1 MVGAAFAI
9 AVTVLGVILL
19 STIGQMTERRL
30 FLGVENSATGRAWR
44 DRLDERGA
52 ARALAIAQRH
62 ELPELLARIIAGRN
76 IETDAVAAFLDP
88 TIKHAMPDPHVLT
101 AMREAAERIAD
112 AVARGETVAIFGD
125 YDVDGATSAALLARY
140 LRQCG
145 LEPIIHIPDRLFE
158 GYGPNIE
165 AVRALAERGAK
176 LLVCVDC
183 GTTSIEPLVEAKK
196 LGLDTVVIDHH
207 QADEELPPAVAI
219 VNPNRRDD
227 LSGLGHLAAV
237 GLTFMTV
244 VALNR
249 VLRGRGFWHAGRPEP
264 DLLGLVD
271 DVALGTVADV
281 VPLIGLNRAFVAKGL
296 IALRRRERA
305 GHVSLMDVA
314 RLSGPPEAWHLGF
327 LLGPRINAG
336 GRIGRADLG
345 VKLLLEDD
353 PIEAAKIAA
362 ELDRLNQERQ
372 AIEQA
377 TLAQAEAEAGAAL
390 GLEEK
395 GAVVVTAAE
404 GWHPGVVGL
413 VAARLKEKFGR
424 PAFAIALEPGGIGT
438 GSGRSIAGVDIGRAV
453 RRAVTEG
460 LLLKGGGHAMAAGVT
475 LRKAVLAELR
485 AFLEAT
491 LGADVETARRA
502 NGLMIDGAVTAAAAN
517 AELVAMIERAG
528 PFGSGNPEPVI
539 ALPAHTVTYAEEVG
553 QAHMRVRLKSAD
565 GSGLN
570 AIAFRA
576 AGQKLGMALRN
587 SRGLQVHAAG
597 TFALDR
603 WQGEERVQFK
613 LTDIAPA
620 EPFAGR

>member
-1 MVGAAFAI
+1 
-9 AVTVLGVILL
+9 
-19 STIGQMTERRL
+19 MTESRL

-44 DRLDERGA
+44 DRLGERGS

-62 ELPELLARIIAGRN
+62 DLPELLARILAGRN
-76 IETDAVAAFLDP
+76 VEADAVEAFLDP
-88 TIKHAMPDPHVLT
+88 TIKHLLPDPHVLT
-101 AMREAAERIAD
+101 AMKAAAERIAD
-112 AVARGETVAIFGD
+112 AVTRAQCVAIFGD
-125 YDVDGATSAALLARY
+125 YDVDGATSAALFARY

-145 LEPIIHIPDRLFE
+145 IEPIIHIPDRLFE
-158 GYGPNIE
+158 GYGPNVE
-165 AVRALAERGAK
+165 AVRALAERGAT

-183 GTTSIEPLVEAKK
+183 GTTSMEPLAEAKK
-196 LGLDTVVIDHH
+196 RGVDVVVIDHH

-237 GLTFMTV
+237 GLVFMTV
-244 VALNR
+244 VAVNR
-249 VLRGRGFWHAGRPEP
+249 VLRERGFWTADRPEP
-264 DLLGLVD
+264 DLLKFLD

-296 IALRRRERA
+296 IALRHRERA
-305 GHVSLMDVA
+305 GHTSLMDVA
-314 RLSGPPEAWHLGF
+314 RLTAPPEAWHLGF

-345 VKLLLEDD
+345 VKLLLEND

-362 ELDRLNQERQ
+362 ELDRLNRERQ
-372 AIEQA
+372 VIEQE
-377 TLAQAEAEAGAAL
+377 TLAQAEVEAGAAL
-390 GLEEK
+390 GIEEK

-404 GWHPGVVGL
+404 GWHPGIVGL

-424 PAFAIALEPGGIGT
+424 PAFAIALEPGGVGT

-453 RRAVTEG
+453 RRAVAEG
-460 LLLKGGGHAMAAGVT
+460 LLLEGGGHAMAAGVT
-475 LRKAVLAELR
+475 LRKGALAQLR
-485 AFLEAT
+485 AFLETT
-491 LGADVETARRA
+491 LGADVEAARRLS
-502 NGLMIDGAVTAAAAN
+502 GLLIDGAVTAAAAD
-517 AELVAMIERAG
+517 AELVAMIGRAG

-539 ALPAHTVTYAEEVG
+539 ALPAHTLTYAEEVG
-553 QAHMRVRLKSAD
+553 QSHVRARLKSAD
-565 GSGLN
+565 GSAVN

-576 AGQKLGMALRN
+576 AGQKLGTALRN
-587 SRGLQVHAAG
+587 SRGLKIHAAG
-597 TFALDR
+597 SFALDR